1 MASSILSSKTADEG
15 GPGLGL
21 GCCFSG
27 ITALCGELT
36 IVRCM
41 KQSLASLV
49 RGLAVL
55 LLFVPAP
62 LAVVGSAP
70 AEAATGAQVVAAE
83 PAVEVPEAAAE
94 DEEDPWTARFL
105 APAVVVIA
113 VVAVGASLSY
123 YVVRIRG
130 RYRVV

>member
-1 MASSILSSKTADEG
+1 
-15 GPGLGL
+15 
-21 GCCFSG
+21 
-27 ITALCGELT
+27 
-36 IVRCM
+36 M
-41 KQSLASLV
+41 KRSLVEMV

-62 LAVVGSAP
+62 LAIVGSAP
-70 AEAATGAQVVAAE
+70 AYAGTGAQVVAAE
-83 PAVEVPEAAAE
+83 PAVEVPEAAEEAE
-94 DEEDPWTARFL
+94 DDPWTARFL
-105 APAVVVIA
+105 APAVVVLA